1 MNRSGGFPPLRGRP
15 RPLAQRLWTAA
26 AAAAER
32 LLPLAGGAV
41 AQVTPAVEQQ
51 RQLERELEEARRLGR
66 WLSDDERE
74 ALARADQLEEQR
86 QREQQRQRRSLL
98 LLLGVSLLLPPF
110 WPLALGLIA
119 YLLFPNTTR
128 TVTIVLA
135 ALAVL
140 GAVALVVVI
149 IALLVLLILR

>member
-1 MNRSGGFPPLRGRP
+1 MEKP
-15 RPLAQRLWTAA
+15 AVVKRLWNAVASAGHRLVSTAA
-26 AAAAER
+26 LAVDHAA
-32 LLPLAGGAV
+32 PAGAG
-41 AQVTPAVEQQ
+41 QQ

-66 WLSDDERE
+66 WLSDEERE
-74 ALARADQLEEQR
+74 ALARADQLAEQR
-86 QREQQRQRRSLL
+86 LQQQRRHRRSLL
-98 LLLGVSLLLPPF
+98 LLLGVCLLLPPF

-140 GAVALVVVI
+140 GVLALVVAV
-149 IALLVLLILR
+149 IALLLLILH